1 MGVSSLS
8 QSWSKKLNNHIVYL
22 VYSRSQK
29 TNLMKKKIFIGLGIV
44 LLAFVLFLVYTAMFP
59 KSPSKTV
66 TFSDRGLDIKVVY
79 CQPSKR
85 GRLIFG
91 EEKDKALQPYGKYWR
106 LGANA
111 ATEIT
116 FSKNIS
122 FAGKPINAGS
132 YRMYAVPGPTS
143 FQVSLNSEVGVYFAN
158 NEPNY
163 SLDVL
168 KVDVPVSIT
177 PTETEMFTINFSSDS
192 TGVKMDF
199 VWDKTLV
206 TVPISVQ

>member
-1 MGVSSLS
+1 
-8 QSWSKKLNNHIVYL
+8 
-22 VYSRSQK
+22 
-29 TNLMKKKIFIGLGIV
+29 MKKKIFIGLGIV
-44 LLAFVLFLVYTAMFP
+44 LLVFILFLVYNAMFP
-59 KSPSKTV
+59 KSPSKTAK
-66 TFSDRGLDIKVVY
+66 FSDKGLDIKVSY
-79 CQPSKR
+79 SQPSKR

-116 FSKNIS
+116 FSKNIT
-122 FAGKPINAGS
+122 FAGKPVNAGS

-168 KVDVPVSIT
+168 KVEIPVQMA
-177 PTETEMFTINFSSDS
+177 PETEMFTINFGSDS
-192 TGVKMDF
+192 TAVKMDL
-199 VWDKTLV
+199 VWDKVLV
-206 TVPISVQ
+206 SIPISAQ